1 MVDVARGIAEDIPV
15 DIILV
20 AEGKNI
26 GIPLRQSLHAF
37 FFRNPLPAIRYD
49 AGVFLNI
56 LERKEP
62 LAGDTRFR
70 DPYAHFHPLTSYV
83 QRVPCFIP
91 NVTSYTGPLS

>member
-20 AEGKNI
+20 AEGKNR

-37 FFRNPLPAIRYD
+37 FFRNPLPAIRHD

-70 DPYAHFHPLTSYV
+70 GRRAIRAHSSGFGAQYF
-83 QRVPCFIP
+83 Q
-91 NVTSYTGPLS
+91 